1 MMSRT
6 SVKLLFVGIVL
17 ALAAGCASTKD
28 LKALQSEVDS
38 LKTQVQATDDKAS
51 RALSEAQAAK
61 SQADMT
67 DDKIDR
73 MFQKS
78 MLK

>member
-1 MMSRT
+1 MSRT
-6 SVKLLFVGIVL
+6 SIKLLFAAVVI
-17 ALAAGCASTKD
+17 AMAAGCASSKD
-28 LKALQSEVDS
+28 LKALQAEVDT

-51 RALSEAQAAK
+51 QALSEAQAAK
-61 SQADMT
+61 SQSDMT